1 MGFSSEEFHSQ
12 NPLTCTLNSRF
23 LLLILN
29 KGVVGVMKDFRP
41 ISLLGSL
48 CKLFA

>member
-12 NPLTCTLNSRF
+12 NPLTCTFNSRL
-23 LLLILN
+23 LLLIL